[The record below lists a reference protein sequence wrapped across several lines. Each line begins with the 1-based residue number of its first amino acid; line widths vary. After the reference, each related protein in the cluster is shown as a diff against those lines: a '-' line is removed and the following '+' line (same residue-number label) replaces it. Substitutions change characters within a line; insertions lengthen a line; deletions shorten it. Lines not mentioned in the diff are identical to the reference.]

1 MCLHSTGGTCVFCA
15 AIVKISM
22 HLKNVIGKKR
32 EREGD
37 GRHNSTGTPGGT
49 VLRSHRGD
57 LCFFAAIEKNSMH
70 LKTVIGK
77 K

>member
-1 MCLHSTGGTCVFCA
+1 LCCNC
-15 AIVKISM
+15 
-22 HLKNVIGKKR
+22 KNFDAFKKCDWKKR